1 MNKEQLMKAGLTD
14 EQATAVLSLHKQA
27 IDGNY
32 VPKDTFLAEGE
43 KVKSLKD
50 QLADRDKQITEL
62 GKFKGSAEQ
71 LEAEVKSLKL
81 KNEQAETEYSAK
93 LKEIQQ
99 DLVIKE
105 FIGPQVVDVD
115 DVLPKLDKSKI
126 TFDKDGKIVAGLK
139 EQLDTLKQVKPHYFV
154 SDVPED
160 KSNPPGW
167 IFGNTPPE
175 GAGRQTQVD
184 EAADFGKKLAQS
196 KVSGTDAAA
205 KASDY
210 YFKE

>member
-43 KVKSLKD
+43 KVKGLKE
-50 QLADRDKQITEL
+50 QLVDRDKQITEL

-81 KNEQAETEYSAK
+81 KNEQTETEYSAK
-93 LKEIQQ
+93 LKEMQE
-99 DLVIKE
+99 DLVLKE
-105 FIGPQVVDVD
+105 NIGPQVVDVD
-115 DVLPKLDKSKI
+115 DVLPKLDKTKI
-126 TFDKDGKIVAGLK
+126 VFKDGKVVAGLQ
-139 EQLDTLKQVKPHYFV
+139 EQIDALRQVKPHYFV
-154 SDVPED
+154 SDVPKEN
-160 KSNPPGW
+160 STPPGW
-167 IFGNTPPE
+167 IFGNTPPD
-175 GAGRQTQVD
+175 GSVQPPAHD
-184 EAADFGKKLAQS
+184 EAADFGKRLAES
-196 KVSGTDAAA
+196 KVSGTDAAH

-210 YFKE
+210 YFKD